1 MPRAL
6 DDGEDGCGRVAPLR
20 GVFDR
25 EPPIDPVEPERH
37 GSSGH
42 CPKRLFAAAIRLG
55 AAWLLW
61 GYGVSMAVAFVMA
74 VRAQPRS
81 DLDAD
86 IRRRAARVSPEGAV
100 VRVIGG

>member
-1 MPRAL
+1 
-6 DDGEDGCGRVAPLR
+6 
-20 GVFDR
+20 
-25 EPPIDPVEPERH
+25 
-37 GSSGH
+37 
-42 CPKRLFAAAIRLG
+42 
-55 AAWLLW
+55 
-61 GYGVSMAVAFVMA
+61 MAVAFVMA